1 MKNLR
6 ELRKKKKLTQKE
18 LGEKIN
24 VSECTISQYENRMRQ
39 PNLDTLRDIADVLG
53 VSVDSL
59 LGRDKTSNT
68 STITPKAIN
77 TIKIP
82 IYGKIPAGT
91 PLEMVDESYIE
102 DYVELDT
109 QVYRTSSVYFALKIK
124 GDSMFPEF
132 RPNDVVI
139 FRKQETCENGD
150 YCAVTIGKDSS
161 TFKKVL
167 KKDNGITLMPLN
179 PNYDPMFFTNK
190 EIANIPVSVLGV
202 IKEVRRKY

>member
-1 MKNLR
+1 MKQLS
-6 ELRKKKKLTQKE
+6 
-18 LGEKIN
+18 EKVNI
-24 VSECTISQYENRMRQ
+24 SESMISCYENRKKQ
-39 PNLDTLRDIADVLG
+39 PSLEVLKELADALN
-53 VSVDSL
+53 VSIDALV
-59 LGRDKTSNT
+59 GREKP
-68 STITPKAIN
+68 STTTIPTPKAIN

-132 RPNDVVI
+132 RPNDIVI